1 MFKFEAE
8 LWPRRGQREAF
19 GPFEDYHR
27 WTSEQVFETE
37 GFEIVE
43 RFDAVQV
50 AVVNLVGVS
59 IDMIQSKGWAG
70 DLVFLGGAQPSDDA
84 FGQSSFSAAEVAG
97 Q

>member
-8 LWPRRGQREAF
+8 LWPRGGQREAF

-27 WTSEQVFETE
+27 WTGEQVFETE

-43 RFDAVQV
+43 GFDAVQV

-59 IDMIQSKGWAG
+59 IDMNQSKGRAG
-70 DLVFLGGAQPSDDA
+70 DLVFIRRAQPSDDA
-84 FGQSSFSAAEVAG
+84 FGQSSFSAAEIAS